1 MDGGRLPAVIASA
14 VAASLDAEKETVKQ
28 IETEEE

>member
-1 MDGGRLPAVIASA
+1 MDGSRLPAVIASA
-14 VAASLDAEKETVKQ
+14 VAAYLDAEKEAVRQ